1 MGLRDNIKDVK
12 RIVVKV
18 GTSTLTYENGNINLT
33 RIEKLTRVLSDMMN
47 SGKEVVLVSS
57 GAIGV
62 GVSKLKLK
70 EKPTEIREKQAVAAV
85 GQCELMHIYSKFFGE
100 YSHVVGQVLL
110 TRDVVEDEHIRENVC
125 NTFNTLLE
133 HKIIPIV
140 NENDTVAIDEIENI
154 VKFGDNDNLSAIVSG
169 LVGADLLIILSDID
183 GFYDSNPRENED
195 AKLLKVVNEVTEELE
210 EFAGGAGSS
219 LGTGGMITKL
229 KAARVAADFGV
240 DMILANG
247 EEPKL
252 LLDIIKGEEIGTL
265 FIGKKIKGAIKK

>member
-1 MGLRDNIKDVK
+1 MSLRDNIINAN

-210 EFAGGAGSS
+210 EFAGGAGSN

-229 KAARVAADFGV
+229 KAAKVAAEFGV

-247 EEPKL
+247 EDPKI
-252 LLDIIKGEEIGTL
+252 LLDIIKGDEIGTL
-265 FIGKKIKGAIKK
+265 FIGKK